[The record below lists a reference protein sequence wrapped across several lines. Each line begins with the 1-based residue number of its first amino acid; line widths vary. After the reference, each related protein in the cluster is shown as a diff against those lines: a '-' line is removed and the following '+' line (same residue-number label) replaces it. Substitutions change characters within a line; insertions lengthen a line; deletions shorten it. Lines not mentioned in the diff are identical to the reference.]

1 MTIKKL
7 TVIAAA
13 GAVLLAGA
21 IGLSMNLTSQHEVEM
36 EVPETAVVEGTE
48 NTDGSKTLGNMENI
62 PLYYDETDKLLLPLR
77 NVMEG
82 LGGSVAW
89 NKETKMTEVSYR
101 GRTLALKAGEEKAYL
116 NGYEVILPEAAE
128 IINGCLYADEILLA
142 AYFTGDV
149 DFNVES
155 RQVTLQTM
163 DNSVPVL
170 AVNVLTGEKDGKSYE
185 IEVPVIV
192 GLNDSN
198 YEKNLNE
205 TLWKELQTY
214 GEDFLAVEK
223 VQDGND
229 LLKLQVKAGMHTKDF
244 ISILW
249 EGNKDGVPVKF
260 AKNIDL
266 LGQKTVTLEQMLTE
280 ASLEK
285 VKGVAGEGWTA
296 DRFYLTEDGGLEL
309 LKGSNESSLNL
320 YYWTTEGQ
328 QPAWKEAY
336 QPLFGKK

>member
-1 MTIKKL
+1 
-7 TVIAAA
+7 
-13 GAVLLAGA
+13 
-21 IGLSMNLTSQHEVEM
+21 
-36 EVPETAVVEGTE
+36 
-48 NTDGSKTLGNMENI
+48 
-62 PLYYDETDKLLLPLR
+62 
-77 NVMEG
+77 MEG

-128 IINGCLYADEILLA
+128 IINGCLYADEMLLA

-163 DNSVPVL
+163 DNTVPVL
-170 AVNVLTGEKDGKSYE
+170 AVNVLTGEGAEGTYE
-185 IEVPVIV
+185 IEVPVII
-192 GLNDSN
+192 GLNDSK

-205 TLWKELQTY
+205 TLWKELQAY
-214 GEDFLAVEK
+214 GEDFLSAEK
-223 VQDGND
+223 AEDGD
-229 LLKLQVKAGMHTKDF
+229 GQLKLQVKAGMHTRDF
-244 ISILW
+244 ISISW
-249 EGNKDGVPVKF
+249 DGTKDGVPVKF

-285 VKGVAGEGWTA
+285 ARAAAGEGWTA
-296 DRFYLTEDGGLEL
+296 DRFYLTEEGGLVL

-328 QPAWKEAY
+328 QPEWKEVY
-336 QPLFGKK
+336 QPLFDKK